1 MENKQTEEKLTA
13 MEHLINWIDSDCTPM
28 DCVMKAKELLQ
39 MEKEQIKD
47 AWEDGFMSSAEGWN
61 GEIPPECYNEVLD
74 TEQYYNKTYGKI

>member
-1 MENKQTEEKLTA
+1 MENKQTAEKLTA

-61 GEIPPECYNEVLD
+61 GEILPECYNEVLD
-74 TEQYYNKTYGKI
+74 TEEYYNETYGKI